1 MILNNKF
8 KNYLTKKMTSQSFK
22 FKDHPRCPL
31 CKTYSLFRFIPE
43 APNKVEITCRNHMNT
58 SYFLDEYMESIANI
72 EAEDNILKCEIHSG
86 KPYRYFCFD
95 CNKHYCTTCKSELS
109 SHEKCNKVRLNRLN
123 NRIDIED
130 IQSDIEAGYEHIEEY
145 YLELKKEAINLIRQQ
160 IHNIQKAY
168 DKAVNRN
175 KTILS
180 LVKDLIELYSND
192 YLNYYSIA
200 NIINNS
206 TINLSEKL
214 KEEEKTISGIN
225 TFFDKICILKQSV
238 FKESNLLKYN
248 SVKVL
253 DRCRVLDIIKLGDK
267 KIGYIAN
274 YTNFRIVNLQ
284 TFEQEYTSRL
294 NGRLF
299 SLTDTIFAIS
309 IYNNGIDILEYKNRK
324 MFTRGTINNAHL
336 SFVSMVKP
344 INEDLFGTTSNDC
357 TVKIWSLANN
367 FSLVTSIELQGNA
380 NSLLG
385 IKEKEILVVGYTNG
399 FLKMWS
405 TKTFQLMTQFAGIHC
420 NNGNSIV
427 QVKNRLIIIGN
438 SMIHV
443 INLNN
448 YQILSRITDLKL
460 LYYSTLIPINNE
472 LIYITGRASVFSL
485 FTNQID
491 SKNDKTN
498 KTRVETMNP
507 FIIINNERFV
517 AYNQGYIRVFKY
529 STN

>member
-1 MILNNKF
+1 
-8 KNYLTKKMTSQSFK
+8 
-22 FKDHPRCPL
+22 
-31 CKTYSLFRFIPE
+31 
-43 APNKVEITCRNHMNT
+43 
-58 SYFLDEYMESIANI
+58 
-72 EAEDNILKCEIHSG
+72 
-86 KPYRYFCFD
+86 
-95 CNKHYCTTCKSELS
+95 
-109 SHEKCNKVRLNRLN
+109 
-123 NRIDIED
+123 
-130 IQSDIEAGYEHIEEY
+130 
-145 YLELKKEAINLIRQQ
+145 
-160 IHNIQKAY
+160 
-168 DKAVNRN
+168 
-175 KTILS
+175 
-180 LVKDLIELYSND
+180 
-192 YLNYYSIA
+192 
-200 NIINNS
+200 
-206 TINLSEKL
+206 
-214 KEEEKTISGIN
+214 
-225 TFFDKICILKQSV
+225 
-238 FKESNLLKYN
+238 
-248 SVKVL
+248 
-253 DRCRVLDIIKLGDK
+253 
-267 KIGYIAN
+267 
-274 YTNFRIVNLQ
+274 
-284 TFEQEYTSRL
+284 
-294 NGRLF
+294 
-299 SLTDTIFAIS
+299 
-309 IYNNGIDILEYKNRK
+309 

-438 SMIHV
+438 NMIHV

-485 FTNQID
+485 FTNQIY